1 MRNMIEVDTYGGLLK
16 YWRKQRGVNQSEL
29 ALDCDTSSRHLSCVE
44 TERAQPSRHLLL
56 RLCAALEVPL
66 RARNSILI
74 SAGYAPLY
82 RETGLSDPEM
92 AQARQLLETILRSNA
107 PYPTMLLDGNMDIVM
122 RNPYFDH
129 LYHLFADDPGM
140 LEGEKPNLLLLLF
153 REGGFRRSIVNLDYV
168 YQNMVERARRSLL
181 TGAPDNR
188 LREVLREVNTL
199 APEDMPGSERLLAQ
213 IIMPLHLRKGPLELE
228 LSTTSATLGSNLN
241 ITLQELFIETA
252 YPLGEASEQAYN
264 EIVRKAGIQGDR

>member
-1 MRNMIEVDTYGGLLK
+1 MREMIKVDSYGGMLK
-16 YWRKQRGVNQSEL
+16 YWRRQRGVNQSEL

-92 AQARQLLETILRSNA
+92 AQVRQLLETILRSNA

-129 LYHLFADDPGM
+129 LVQLFTDDPTM
-140 LEGEKPNLLLLLF
+140 LEEEKPNLLLVMF
-153 REGGFRRSIVNLDYV
+153 REGGFRRYIVNLGYV
-168 YQNMVERARRSLL
+168 YQYMVERARRSLL

-199 APEDMPGSERLLAQ
+199 APEDIPGSERLLAQ

-241 ITLQELFIETA
+241 ITLQEMFIETA
-252 YPLGEASEQAYN
+252 YPLGEASEQTYN
-264 EIVRKAGIQGDR
+264 EIVRNAGLQEDR

>member
-1 MRNMIEVDTYGGLLK
+1 MREMIEVDSYGKLLK

-44 TERAQPSRHLLL
+44 PARAQPSRHLLL

-92 AQARQLLETILRSNA
+92 AQARQLLETILRNNA

-129 LYHLFADDPGM
+129 LCHLFSDDPGM
-140 LEGEKPNLLLLLF
+140 LDEEKPNLMLLLF
-153 REGGFRRSIVNLDYV
+153 REGGFRRSIVNLGYV

-199 APEDMPGSERLLAQ
+199 APEDIPGSERLFEMFWALTISFTLAASVLATRPTTTPPWTS
-213 IIMPLHLRKGPLELE
+213 MSFSPLPPGRC
-228 LSTTSATLGSNLN
+228 
-241 ITLQELFIETA
+241 
-252 YPLGEASEQAYN
+252 
-264 EIVRKAGIQGDR
+264 

>member
-1 MRNMIEVDTYGGLLK
+1 
-16 YWRKQRGVNQSEL
+16 
-29 ALDCDTSSRHLSCVE
+29 
-44 TERAQPSRHLLL
+44 
-56 RLCAALEVPL
+56 
-66 RARNSILI
+66 
-74 SAGYAPLY
+74 
-82 RETGLSDPEM
+82 M
-92 AQARQLLETILRSNA
+92 AQVRQLLETILRSNA

-140 LEGEKPNLLLLLF
+140 LEKEKPNLLLLLF
-153 REGGFRRSIVNLDYV
+153 REGGFRRSIVNLGYV

-252 YPLGEASEQAYN
+252 YPLGEASEQTYN
-264 EIVRKAGIQGDR
+264 EIVRKAGRQGDR

>member
-1 MRNMIEVDTYGGLLK
+1 
-16 YWRKQRGVNQSEL
+16 
-29 ALDCDTSSRHLSCVE
+29 
-44 TERAQPSRHLLL
+44 
-56 RLCAALEVPL
+56 VPL

-92 AQARQLLETILRSNA
+92 AQARQLLETILRNNA
-107 PYPTMLLDGNMDIVM
+107 PYPTMLLDGNMGIVM

-129 LYHLFADDPGM
+129 LCHLFVDDPGM
-140 LEGEKPNLLLLLF
+140 LDEEKPNLMLLLF
-153 REGGFRRSIVNLDYV
+153 REGGFRRSIVNLGYV

-188 LREVLREVNTL
+188 LREVLREVNAL
-199 APEDMPGSERLLAQ
+199 APEDMPGPERLLAQ

-228 LSTTSATLGSNLN
+228 LSTTSATLGSSLN

-252 YPLGEASEQAYN
+252 YPLGEASEQTYK
-264 EIVRKAGIQGDR
+264 EIVRNAGRQGD

>member
-1 MRNMIEVDTYGGLLK
+1 MRDMIEVDSYGGLLK

-56 RLCAALEVPL
+56 RLCASLEVPL

-82 RETGLSDPEM
+82 RDTGLSDPEM
-92 AQARQLLETILRSNA
+92 AQVRQLLETILRSNA

-140 LEGEKPNLLLLLF
+140 LEKEKPNLLLLLF
-153 REGGFRRSIVNLDYV
+153 REGGFRRSIVNLGYV

-252 YPLGEASEQAYN
+252 YPLGEASEQTYN
-264 EIVRKAGIQGDR
+264 EIVRKAGRQGDR